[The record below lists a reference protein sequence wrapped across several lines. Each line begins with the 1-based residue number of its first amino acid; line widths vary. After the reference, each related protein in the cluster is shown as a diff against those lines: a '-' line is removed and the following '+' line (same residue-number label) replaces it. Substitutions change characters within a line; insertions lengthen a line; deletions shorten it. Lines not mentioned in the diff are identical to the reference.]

1 MLTNAAHLKGLVIR
15 ATDGEIGTVDQFY
28 FDDETWG
35 IRYLTVETGGWLAG
49 REVLISPVSVIV
61 ADWQGKRLDV
71 ALTMKQVE
79 NSPNIDTHRP
89 VSRQD
94 EATYL
99 GYYGYPHYWGF
110 YPMGLVDPT
119 ANFNGEVL
127 ADKIRRESTDSHLRS
142 TNAVTGYSIE
152 ATDGEI
158 GHVDGFVLDDETWN
172 IRYMEV
178 ATRNWWPGKKVLVSP
193 SWIRRV
199 SWMHSTVYVGLSRE
213 AIQTGPA
220 FDKSAPIS
228 REYEDRLYAH
238 YGLAPYWLHEAQ
250 SEAVLPWFSNG
261 RGQLVQRLPMIIPAA
276 VAAFAPISL
285 NRS

>member
-35 IRYLTVETGGWLAG
+35 IRYLTVETGGWLGG
-49 REVLISPVSVIV
+49 REVLISPVSVIA
-61 ADWQGKRLDV
+61 ADWQGKHLDV

-99 GYYGYPHYWGF
+99 EYYGYPYYWGF
-110 YPMGLVDPT
+110 YPMGLADPT
-119 ANFNGEVL
+119 ANFNNGVL
-127 ADKIRRESTDSHLRS
+127 ADRIQRESTDSHLRS
-142 TNAVTGYSIE
+142 TEAVTGYSIE

-199 SWMHSTVYVGLSRE
+199 SWTDSTVYVGLSRE
-213 AIQTGPA
+213 TIQTGPA

-250 SEAVLPWFSNG
+250 SEG
-261 RGQLVQRLPMIIPAA
+261 RASVVFEWA
-276 VAAFAPISL
+276 
-285 NRS
+285 